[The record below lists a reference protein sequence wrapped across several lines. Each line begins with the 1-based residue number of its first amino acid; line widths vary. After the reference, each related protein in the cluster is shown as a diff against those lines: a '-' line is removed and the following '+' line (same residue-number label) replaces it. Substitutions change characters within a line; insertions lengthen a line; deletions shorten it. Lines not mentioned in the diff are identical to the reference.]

1 MLGEPLEVLDGS
13 GEEEYLAGAGEAPQ
27 SEPDHRENVLSLAEE
42 GFDPPA
48 LDTGHPIGL
57 GVHQALG
64 IVAGFLM
71 DVTLDPSLPAGG
83 DQRTDPGDL
92 RKAAAQLTCAMPGKD
107 PPVRF
112 QDLPLHQGQ
121 LIAQGQQAVS
131 CLRQHALILIVID
144 HL

>member
-13 GEEEYLAGAGEAPQ
+13 GEEEFLAGAGEAPQ

-71 DVTLDPSLPAGG
+71 DVTLDPSRPAGG
-83 DQRTDPGDL
+83 AMRLEWAAGTVAALGDVFDRVASVWRRRFLAPCRRDKYRDRAHGHKRSRPG
-92 RKAAAQLTCAMPGKD
+92 
-107 PPVRF
+107 
-112 QDLPLHQGQ
+112 
-121 LIAQGQQAVS
+121 
-131 CLRQHALILIVID
+131 
-144 HL
+144 

>member
-13 GEEEYLAGAGEAPQ
+13 GEEEFLAGAGEAPQ

-83 DQRTDPGDL
+83 AMRLEWAAGTVAALGDVFD
-92 RKAAAQLTCAMPGKD
+92 RVA
-107 PPVRF
+107 
-112 QDLPLHQGQ
+112 
-121 LIAQGQQAVS
+121 
-131 CLRQHALILIVID
+131 IVYGAGGF
-144 HL
+144 